1 MKKLLPQAN
10 TLATVIRTFKLIGN
24 TMNCTLND
32 IAGFNK
38 FEVRQAAYY
47 SNACFFLDLI
57 DENLKLT
64 SLGEDI
70 MQDPRRAKIRIYEQ
84 IIKNELIGQLFAKTA
99 LYSKRTAV
107 KECKDVVRALYPEYG
122 EAVIDRRTKCLI
134 GWCEEI
140 LDYLKTQQNT

>member
-24 TMNCTLND
+24 TIDCTLDD
-32 IAGFNK
+32 IADFNK
-38 FEVRQAAYY
+38 FDIRQAAYY
-47 SNACFFLDLI
+47 SNACLFLDLI
-57 DENLKLT
+57 DENLCLT

-70 MQDPRRAKIRIYEQ
+70 MQEPRRAKIRIYEL

-99 LYSKRTAV
+99 LYAKRTAV
-107 KECKDVVRALYPEYG
+107 KEGKELVRARYPEYG

-140 LDYLKTQQNT
+140 IEYMKTEKNA

>member
-10 TLATVIRTFKLIGN
+10 TLATVIRTFKFIAN

-32 IAGFNK
+32 IADFNK

-47 SNACFFLDLI
+47 SNACYFLELI

-70 MQDPRRAKIRIYEQ
+70 LTLARLGSC
-84 IIKNELIGQLFAKTA
+84 II
-99 LYSKRTAV
+99 SSP
-107 KECKDVVRALYPEYG
+107 KDVNFRFSS
-122 EAVIDRRTKCLI
+122 IRSRK
-134 GWCEEI
+134 
-140 LDYLKTQQNT
+140 